1 MDGGM
6 RVTFLGTGDA
16 IGTPKIG
23 CNCDHCIQA
32 WKEGK
37 ERLRTSLLIESGSH
51 HLLIDTSPD
60 LRRQLL
66 HAGSPHID
74 AGIWTHGHYDHFMG
88 YGDFYRVQKPPVMY
102 GAPEVLEYCG
112 EIFSFLLPE
121 RIAAQ
126 PYQPFTLFDLEIT
139 LFPVTHPGAPTY
151 GIRIESG
158 DSVLVYSSDTRR
170 EIPKKSID
178 CMRGADLLIL
188 DAMAPA
194 HLTISKHMNYTDA
207 LDLADELKPNELR
220 CVHLSHMVSWDQA
233 YSAYDMETFDLPL
246 R

>member
-1 MDGGM
+1 M

-23 CNCDHCIQA
+23 CNCDHCMQA
-32 WKEGK
+32 WKEGR
-37 ERLRTSLLIESGSH
+37 ERLRTSLLIETASH
-51 HLLIDTSPD
+51 HLLIDTTPD

-66 HAGSPHID
+66 NAGSPHID

-88 YGDFYRVQKPPVMY
+88 FGDFYRIQKPPAMY
-102 GAPEVLEYCG
+102 AAPEVLEYCSNV
-112 EIFSFLLPE
+112 FSFLPSPGTPVE
-121 RIAAQ
+121 

-151 GIRIESG
+151 GVRIDSG
-158 DSVLVYSSDTRR
+158 GSTLVYSSDTRR
-170 EIPKKSID
+170 EIPEESIE

-188 DAMAPA
+188 DAMAPS

-207 LDLADELKPNELR
+207 LDLADELKPKELR
-220 CVHLSHMVSWDQA
+220 CVHLSHMVSWDQP
-233 YSAYDMETFDLPL
+233 YSAYDMETYDLG
-246 R
+246 RC

>member
-1 MDGGM
+1 M

-16 IGTPKIG
+16 VGTPKIG
-23 CNCDHCIQA
+23 CSCDHCIQA
-32 WKEGK
+32 WKEGR

-51 HLLIDTSPD
+51 TLLIDTTPD

-88 YGDFYRVQKPPVMY
+88 FGDFYRVQKPPVMY
-102 GAPEVLEYCG
+102 AAPDVLEYCG
-112 EIFSFLLPE
+112 GIFSFLLTDKHP
-121 RIAAQ
+121 I
-126 PYQPFTLFDLEIT
+126 QPFTPFSLFDLEIT
-139 LFPVTHPGAPTY
+139 LFPVSHPGAPTY

-158 DSVLVYSSDTRR
+158 GAVLVYSSDTRKD
-170 EIPKKSID
+170 IPAESIGY
-178 CMRGADLLIL
+178 MRGADLLIL
-188 DAMAPA
+188 DAMAPP

-207 LDLADELKPNELR
+207 IELADELKPKLLR
-220 CVHLSHMVSWDQA
+220 CVHLSHMVSWDQPH
-233 YSAYDMETFDLPL
+233 SAYDMESFDLGL